1 MAQDFDDSQKTEDPS
16 QRRLQRA
23 RDEGQVAQSR
33 EINTWFMLATGGL
46 LVLFLAPSV
55 ARTMGRALSAFI
67 DPRRF
72 LGPDGILW
80 GAVAGDL
87 REVALALALP
97 FALLLL
103 AAAAGAL
110 VQIGFVFAIDKLG
123 FDASRLSPAKG
134 FERLFAPRAL
144 VETLKSLAK
153 MALVAAVA
161 GTMLRGE
168 IMRLPVVEM
177 TAEDLPGAIEHLILR
192 LLLGVLMVLT
202 VLAGADYAYQR
213 FNMLR
218 SLRMS
223 RREVKEEHKQSEGD
237 PLIKA
242 RLRQIRM
249 ERARRRM
256 MAAVPG
262 ASVVITNP
270 THFAVA
276 LKYEMGETGA
286 PRVVAKGADLIA
298 KRIRDIAEENG
309 VAVVENPPLARALYA
324 GVELDREI
332 PPEHYK
338 AVAEIIGY
346 VFRLKGKLQSPRPH
360 AAENRAG

>member
-1 MAQDFDDSQKTEDPS
+1 MAQEFDDAQKTEDPS

-23 RDEGQVAQSR
+23 REEGQVAQSR
-33 EINTWFMLATGGL
+33 EINTWFMLGTGGL
-46 LVLFLAPSV
+46 LVLFLAPSIS
-55 ARTMGRALSAFI
+55 RTLMRSLGAFA

-72 LGPDGILW
+72 LSPDGILW
-80 GAVAGDL
+80 RAVAADL
-87 REVALALALP
+87 REVATAFLVP
-97 FALLLL
+97 FALLML
-103 AAAAGAL
+103 AAAAGTL
-110 VQIGFVFAIDKLG
+110 VQIGFVFATEKIG
-123 FDASRLSPAKG
+123 FDPSRLSPAKG
-134 FERLFAPRAL
+134 FGRLFSARAL

-153 MALVAAVA
+153 MVLVAAVA
-161 GTMLRGE
+161 GTMLRSE
-168 IMRLPVVEM
+168 IGRVPFLGMAP
-177 TAEDLPGAIEHLILR
+177 EDMPGAIEHLVLR
-192 LLLGVLMVLT
+192 LLLGILMVLT
-202 VLAGADYAYQR
+202 LLAGGDYVYQR
-213 FNMLR
+213 ITVLR
-218 SLRMS
+218 SLRMT
-223 RREVKEEHKQSEGD
+223 RRELKEEHKQSEGD

-276 LKYEMGETGA
+276 LKYEMGAAGA
-286 PRVVAKGADLIA
+286 PRVVAKGADLVA
-298 KRIRDIAEENG
+298 QRIRALAEENN
-309 VAVVENPPLARALYA
+309 VPVVENPPLARALYA

-346 VFRLKGKLQSPRPH
+346 VFRLKGKIRPQ
-360 AAENRAG
+360 

>member
-1 MAQDFDDSQKTEDPS
+1 MAQEFDDSQKTEDPS

-23 RDEGQVAQSR
+23 REEGQVAQSR
-33 EINTWFMLATGGL
+33 EINTWFMLGTSGIL
-46 LVLFLAPSV
+46 ILFFTPSIT
-55 ARTMGRALSAFI
+55 RTLGRALAAFA
-67 DPRRF
+67 DPQRF
-72 LGPDGILW
+72 LSPQGILW
-80 GAVAGDL
+80 GAVASDL
-87 REVALALALP
+87 REVAAALALP
-97 FALLLL
+97 FAILML
-103 AAAAGAL
+103 AGAAGTV
-110 VQIGFVFAIDKLG
+110 VQIGFVFATEKLG
-123 FDASRLSPAKG
+123 FDPSRISPAKG
-134 FERLFAPRAL
+134 FQRMFAPRAL
-144 VETLKSLAK
+144 VETVKSLLK
-153 MALVAAVA
+153 MVLVAAVA
-161 GTMLRGE
+161 GVMLRGE
-168 IMRLPVVEM
+168 IGRVPFLVLSS
-177 TAEDLPGAIEHLILR
+177 EDMPGEIEHLVLR
-192 LLLGVLMVLT
+192 LLMGILMVLT
-202 VLAGADYAYQR
+202 VLAGLDYAYQR
-213 FNMLR
+213 FHMLR

-276 LKYEMGETGA
+276 LRYEMGEAGA

-298 KRIRDIAEENG
+298 QRIRTIAEEHG
-309 VAVVENPPLARALYA
+309 VPLVENPPLARALYA
-324 GVELDREI
+324 SVELDREI

-346 VFRLKGKLQSPRPH
+346 VFRLKGKIRPR
-360 AAENRAG
+360 

>member
-1 MAQDFDDSQKTEDPS
+1 MAQEFDNSQKTEDPS

-33 EINTWFMLATGGL
+33 EINTWFMLATSGV
-46 LVLFLAPSV
+46 LVLFLAPSI
-55 ARTMGRALSAFI
+55 ARTLGRALSAFV
-67 DPRRF
+67 DPQRF
-72 LGPDGILW
+72 LAPQGILW
-80 GAVAGDL
+80 DAVAADL

-97 FALLLL
+97 FALLMV
-103 AAAAGAL
+103 AAAAGTL
-110 VQIGFVFAIDKLG
+110 VQIGFVFATDKLG
-123 FDASRLSPAKG
+123 FDLSRISPAKG
-134 FERLFAPRAL
+134 FERLFSLRAL
-144 VETLKSLAK
+144 IETLKSLAK
-153 MALVAAVA
+153 MVLVAAVA

-168 IMRLPVVEM
+168 IGRLPFM
-177 TAEDLPGAIEHLILR
+177 GLTALDMPGEIERLVLK
-192 LLLGVLMVLT
+192 LLLGILMVLT

-213 FNMLR
+213 LHMLR
-218 SLRMS
+218 SLRMT

-276 LKYEMGETGA
+276 LKYEMGEAGA

-298 KRIRDIAEENG
+298 QRIRTVAEENG
-309 VAVVENPPLARALYA
+309 VPLVENPPLARALYA

-346 VFRLKGKLQSPRPH
+346 VFRLKGKIRPR
-360 AAENRAG
+360 